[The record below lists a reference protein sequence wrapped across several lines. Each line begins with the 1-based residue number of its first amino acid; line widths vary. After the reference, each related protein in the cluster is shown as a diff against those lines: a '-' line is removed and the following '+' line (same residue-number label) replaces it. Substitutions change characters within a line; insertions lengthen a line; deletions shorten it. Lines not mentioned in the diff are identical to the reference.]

1 MNTENGNELNPNLY
15 TPEEF
20 SDKVADITFEQV
32 PENTFRRWGIMTKR
46 VLCNG
51 RRTGVVLIR
60 DLLNGG
66 FWKATERYQV
76 IPHQMLMRIVEQ
88 VADELGINLTMLE
101 QPALRRGYKTYAT
114 HINGNQATITKDGRY
129 MLASMTSDKSVNV
142 SADDKVMA
150 GITVVNTMDSST
162 AVHIV
167 PMIYTLNCTNQFPA
181 FNTAVKGWQ
190 GNTELKGYESQLEQI
205 KDAWS
210 HNRRLQETYPLIE
223 DFVKAITKRHTHV
236 KTLDEQVI
244 AEKVALC
251 LELAVG
257 YTNDYKDL
265 AQTPLTMET
274 AQKIVDGMPVNVN
287 KHLTCVRYTRNR
299 KEHTNEIL
307 VPSWIGHDKAKKPT
321 EYDLFNDYTDILTHN
336 EDVASASMMAQLNN
350 YRKIFRL
357 FNFGN
362 RRPIEAIA

>member
-51 RRTGVVLIR
+51 KRTGVVLIR

-76 IPHQMLMRIVEQ
+76 IPHQMLMGIVRTI
-88 VADELGINLTMLE
+88 ADELGINLTVLP
-101 QPALRRGYKTYAT
+101 QPALSRTRKYKEYRD
-114 HINGNQATITKDGRY
+114 GMEDGATITRDGRY
-129 MLASMTSDKSVNV
+129 MLASMISDKSVNV

-190 GNTELKGYESQLEQI
+190 GNTELKGYKTQLEQI

-244 AEKVALC
+244 AEKFALC
-251 LELAVG
+251 IELAVG
-257 YTNDYKDL
+257 YADDYKDL
-265 AQTPLTMET
+265 AKTPLTKDE

-287 KHLTCVRYTRNR
+287 KHLSCISYTRNR
-299 KEHTNEIL
+299 KEHTNEIIIPVGVTL
-307 VPSWIGHDKAKKPT
+307 
-321 EYDLFNDYTDILTHN
+321 YDLFNDYTDILTHN